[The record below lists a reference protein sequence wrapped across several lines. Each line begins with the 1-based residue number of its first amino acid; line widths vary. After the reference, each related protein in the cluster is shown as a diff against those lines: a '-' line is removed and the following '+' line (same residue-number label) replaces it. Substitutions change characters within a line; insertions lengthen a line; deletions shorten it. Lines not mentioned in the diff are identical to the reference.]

1 MSDKKVYNSFEV
13 KAMNDNIF
21 KEITF
26 EESISVENATLTFL
40 GYESRNYKSA
50 SKRLPQSYHTHF
62 YAELFFCKK
71 GEMLLEYNGTST
83 TLHEG
88 DAVFVPPQF
97 PHFKSSE
104 SENVD
109 FVVGIT
115 LKKKSC
121 NSNFDMHKLLDKLF
135 LAKKPVFFR
144 RYTHILPEDMSW
156 IEDIGSYS
164 PLTALS
170 AFHTLAKLAQ
180 IYSKSTP
187 DCDCPNS
194 QNRKTN
200 LIIQIE
206 SYIGSKYYEN
216 ITSESLAAMLYVSP
230 RQLSRIVNEKYGEP
244 LHRII
249 IKKRVETA
257 AKLLCESNLSV
268 EEISSTV
275 GFDTKSCFY
284 RTFKNKY
291 GLTPLQFRK
300 KAKKITNP
308 TE

>member
-1 MSDKKVYNSFEV
+1 
-13 KAMNDNIF
+13 MNDNIF

-144 RYTHILPEDMSW
+144 RYTHILPEDISW
-156 IEDIGSYS
+156 IEEIGSYS

-170 AFHTLAKLAQ
+170 AFHTIAKLAH
-180 IYSKSTP
+180 IYAQNEKNSDATGNQSK
-187 DCDCPNS
+187 
-194 QNRKTN
+194 KTN
-200 LIIQIE
+200 VIIQLE
-206 SYIGSKYYEN
+206 SYIGSRYYEN
-216 ITSESLAAMLYVSP
+216 ITAESLAEMLYVSP
-230 RQLSRIVNEKYGEP
+230 RQLSRIVKEKYGEP

-257 AKLLCESNLSV
+257 AKLLCESSLSV

-284 RTFKNKY
+284 RIFKAEY
-291 GLTPLQFRK
+291 GLTPLQYRK
-300 KAKKITNP
+300 KTQKAFNLA
-308 TE
+308 E

>member
-1 MSDKKVYNSFEV
+1 
-13 KAMNDNIF
+13 MNNNIF
-21 KEITF
+21 QETTF
-26 EESISVENATLTFL
+26 EEAISVENAALTFI
-40 GYESRNYKSA
+40 GYESRNYKS
-50 SKRLPQSYHTHF
+50 KTKELPKSYHTHL

-97 PHFKSSE
+97 PHCKSSE

-121 NSNFDMHKLLDKLF
+121 NANFDMHKLLDKLF

-156 IEDIGSYS
+156 IEEIGSYS
-164 PLTALS
+164 PLAALS
-170 AFHTLAKLAQ
+170 AFHTLTKLSHIYAKNLSNCDGTEAQ
-180 IYSKSTP
+180 SK
-187 DCDCPNS
+187 
-194 QNRKTN
+194 KTSV
-200 LIIQIE
+200 IIQLE
-206 SYIGSKYYEN
+206 SYIGARYYEN
-216 ITSESLAAMLYVSP
+216 ITAESLAAMLYISP
-230 RQLSRIVNEKYGEP
+230 RQLSRIVHKRYGES

-249 IKKRVETA
+249 IKKRVEIA
-257 AKLLCESNLSV
+257 AKLLTESNLSI
-268 EEISSTV
+268 EEVTSAV

-284 RTFKNKY
+284 RIFKAEY
-291 GLTPLQFRK
+291 GITPLQYRK
-300 KAKKITNP
+300 RGAKIP
-308 TE
+308 SQTE